1 MKLWKPAVCLLLS
14 GLLLSACAA
23 PAGSASSGAG
33 EEKGESSGA
42 RPETEAMESG
52 LDLEALGVTEENYPR
67 VDGSTSTL
75 GIVQAAYEAVFG
87 PESMD
92 EEGYPW
98 DWASSRPPMRRCS
111 ARSPWMRR
119 ATPGRP
125 PRRCPPM
132 RSSSPGSWT

>member
-75 GIVQAAYEAVFG
+75 GIVQA
-87 PESMD
+87 
-92 EEGYPW
+92 
-98 DWASSRPPMRRCS
+98 
-111 ARSPWMRR
+111 R